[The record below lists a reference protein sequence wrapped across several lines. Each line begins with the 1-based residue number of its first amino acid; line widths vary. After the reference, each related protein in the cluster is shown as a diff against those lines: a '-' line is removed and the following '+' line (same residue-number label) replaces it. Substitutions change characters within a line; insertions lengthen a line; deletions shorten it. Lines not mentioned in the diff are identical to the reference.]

1 MLTTG
6 SAMERITEYTHDG
19 FVFDVL
25 DQGPLDG
32 PIVLLL
38 HGFPERASSWSAVMA
53 ILNEHG
59 YRTVAPDQRGYSPRA
74 RPKRRRDYRVGAL
87 VSDVAALME
96 VIGRPVHLVGHDW
109 GANIAW
115 VTAGRHPRLV
125 ASLTAFS
132 VPHPGAFMT
141 GLLTSK
147 QILHSW
153 YFTFFQLPTLPEKWM
168 MRPGARAEKWYEQ
181 SGMTE
186 DDLER
191 TKTEIVDYGALP
203 FAVTWYRGLPFSNPS
218 IGRLRITVPTSM
230 VWSDGDTFIGRSA
243 VEGAQRYVDATYT
256 LTVLP
261 DVSHWIPT
269 QAPDAA
275 AAAILT
281 NAELAVTQ
289 GFGSDSS
296 A

>member
-1 MLTTG
+1 MLTHG
-6 SAMERITEYTHDG
+6 SGMERITEYTHDG
-19 FVFDVL
+19 LVFDVL

-32 PIVLLL
+32 PVVLLL

-53 ILNEHG
+53 ILDDAG
-59 YRTVAPDQRGYSPRA
+59 MRTIAPDQRGYSPRA
-74 RPKRRRDYRVGAL
+74 RPRRRRDYRVGAL
-87 VSDVAALME
+87 VGDVIALIDL
-96 VIGRPVHLVGHDW
+96 IGRPVHVVGHDW

-115 VTAGRHPRLV
+115 VTAGRRPDLV
-125 ASLTAFS
+125 VSLTAFS

-141 GLLTSK
+141 GLLSSK

-153 YFTFFQLPTLPEKWM
+153 YFAFFQLPVLPEKWM
-168 MRPGARAEKWYEQ
+168 TRPGQRAERWYER
-181 SGMTE
+181 SGMTA

-191 TKTEIVDYGALP
+191 TRTEIVEYGALP
-203 FAVTWYRGLPFSNPS
+203 FAVTWYRGLPFSNPG

-230 VWSDGDTFIGRSA
+230 VWSDGDTFITRSA
-243 VEGAQRYVDATYT
+243 VENAQRYVDAAYS

-261 DVSHWIPT
+261 GISHWIPT
-269 QAPDAA
+269 QASRAA

-281 NAELAVTQ
+281 NAELAVVHD
-289 GFGSDSS
+289 FRPNSS

>member
-6 SAMERITEYTHDG
+6 SSMERITEYTHDG
-19 FVFDVL
+19 LVFDVL

-74 RPKRRRDYRVGAL
+74 RPTRRRDYRVGAL

-153 YFTFFQLPTLPEKWM
+153 YFAFFQLPILPEKWM

-203 FAVTWYRGLPFSNPS
+203 FAVTWYRGLPFSNPG

>member
-1 MLTTG
+1 MLTSD
-6 SAMERITEYTHDG
+6 SAPERITEYTHAG

-32 PIVLLL
+32 PVVLLL
-38 HGFPERASSWSAVMA
+38 HGFPERASSWSAVME

-59 YRTVAPDQRGYSPRA
+59 MRTIAPDQRGYSPRA
-74 RPKRRRDYRVGAL
+74 RPTRRRDYRVGAL
-87 VSDVAALME
+87 VGDVVALIDL
-96 VIGRPVHLVGHDW
+96 IGTPVHLVGHDW

-115 VTAGRHPRLV
+115 VTAGRRPDLV
-125 ASLTAFS
+125 SSLTALS

-141 GLLTSK
+141 GLLSSK

-153 YFTFFQLPTLPEKWM
+153 YFAFFQLPVLPEKWM
-168 MRPGARAEKWYEQ
+168 TQPGRRAERWYEK

-186 DDLER
+186 ADLER
-191 TKTEIVDYGALP
+191 TQTEIVDYGALP
-203 FAVTWYRGLPFSNPS
+203 FAVDWYRGLPFSSPG

-230 VWSDGDTFIGRSA
+230 VWSDGDTFIGRST
-243 VEGAQRYVDATYT
+243 VESAQRYVDAAYT

-261 DVSHWIPT
+261 GVSHWIPT

-275 AAAILT
+275 AAA
-281 NAELAVTQ
+281 VMR
-289 GFGSDSS
+289 SS
-296 A
+296 APHGT